1 MLISC
6 GEVLEVCKRPLAEN
20 GMLVLQ
26 TFCFYPFAP
35 YTDHA
40 GLKTPVDLSIASPF
54 SRQIAI
60 GNAGPTSA
68 LESMGANPTFFCH
81 FLNISPS

>member
-1 MLISC
+1 MMGVQI
-6 GEVLEVCKRPLAEN
+6 
-20 GMLVLQ
+20 
-26 TFCFYPFAP
+26 

-40 GLKTPVDLSIASPF
+40 GLEISVNSSIASPF

-68 LESMGANPTFFCH
+68 LESMGAKQTFRCH
-81 FLNISPS
+81 FLNIGPSYKQ